1 MSLRWSWVERF
12 LGINFSLYEPI
23 RVGMWL
29 GPSSCRRCFRSPI
42 LCIQSTRRV
51 TSQSPHCMRHR
62 SVESISERPP
72 PHILHIFNSKC
83 EQIYSSAGDLQGS
96 FMSLSSSATASSPP
110 LTMMIL
116 NDIYLPLPAWP
127 SGATHHHHPHRPY
140 FIACTLSSSSVS
152 LPYK

>member
-1 MSLRWSWVERF
+1 MGREVSSNKL
-12 LGINFSLYEPI
+12 LII
-23 RVGMWL
+23 RTN
-29 GPSSCRRCFRSPI
+29 SCRNVVGAIVVSSVLPFTHIMYPI
-42 LCIQSTRRV
+42 DATCHIPVPTLHA
-51 TSQSPHCMRHR
+51 PYR

-127 SGATHHHHPHRPY
+127 SSTTHHHHPDRPY